1 VPAVKS
7 RANFRPLE
15 AKMLKSHDSLLESTK
30 FVYYRM
36 APAGP
41 EQGLN
46 DIVLNFID
54 PKTHAIILSAN
65 ITTGKIR

>member
-1 VPAVKS
+1 
-7 RANFRPLE
+7 
-15 AKMLKSHDSLLESTK
+15 
-30 FVYYRM
+30 M